1 MSVEGQKQETLSSAV
16 EAEGVSFAYDRE
28 DVLDGLS
35 LTIGAGSFTGL
46 LGPNGSGKTT
56 LIQLLAGAFHP
67 RAGQVRV
74 LGRELSSWDR
84 RELARTVAVVP
95 QRFDLAFPF
104 TVEEV
109 VLLGRVPH
117 RGPLSLDSPDD
128 LRVAREAMESTGVR
142 DLAGRRITELSG
154 GEQKRVV
161 VAKALA
167 QQPKILLLDEPAA
180 HLDIR
185 HQIGLYRLIDSI
197 RRQTGLTVLSA
208 MHDLNL
214 AAAFCDRVALLKAGR
229 LVASG
234 PIPEVMTYRRLS
246 EVFETDIYVGV
257 NDLTGHRLFSPMIG
271 GTREAP

>member
-271 GTREAP
+271 GSREAP